1 MLSDS
6 NRNSKET
13 YMGNNK
19 TVQVVGAGLSGMVA
33 AINLAHAGYEVTVL
47 EAEARVG
54 GSGLLHPSLHI
65 TPIDKAKV
73 WQYVGVD
80 LDDCFQTPEKFLTY
94 LGTRRH
100 SIFPQYFS
108 MVERGPRPTSVDT
121 RLYELATRAG
131 VEFRFSIRVEN
142 LDELPPNTII
152 ATGLDPGMFET
163 LGLPFR
169 DIPSRHVFQPSVL
182 DRYGLGIFS
191 EYASEYFY
199 AGAMNQIFYGMLPLE
214 DPPKLECLS
223 QLVKDLKQWEGIDIP
238 ESLWRPVVFR
248 VPLGGPRNLRLF
260 HGDKILAGTIAG
272 MMDPFFL
279 FGIHGALVSGKIAA
293 LAVEDRD
300 GAQMEFNRVN
310 RYFHRTFRAKQIY
323 QRLPT
328 QTKIALYSL
337 VVDRPYLFSPFIRLI
352 SRGIPGHDDPEYFYR
367 SFVGPDYRPP
377 LPIRLGRAVMKN
389 FAAALLGVRLEKRD
403 QGANRRQDS

>member
-1 MLSDS
+1 
-6 NRNSKET
+6 
-13 YMGNNK
+13 MGNNK

-33 AINLAHAGYEVTVL
+33 AINLAHAGYKVTVL
-47 EAEARVG
+47 EAEARIG
-54 GSGLLHPSLHI
+54 GSGFLHPSLHL

-80 LDDCFQTPEKFLTY
+80 LDDCFQTPEKFPTY
-94 LGTRRH
+94 LGTRRY

-108 MVERGPRPTSVDT
+108 IVERGPRPSSVDT

-131 VEFRFSIRVEN
+131 VEFRFSNRVKN
-142 LDELPPNTII
+142 VDELSPDTII

-163 LGLPFR
+163 LGLPYR
-169 DIPSRHVFQPSVL
+169 DIPSRHVFRPSGL

-199 AGAMNQIFYGMLPLE
+199 AGAMNQLFYAMLPLE

-238 ESLWRPVVFR
+238 ESLWRPVIFR
-248 VPLGGPRNLRLF
+248 VPLGGPRNLCLF

-293 LAVEDRD
+293 LAVADRD
-300 GAQMEFNRVN
+300 AAQKEFNRVN
-310 RYFHRTFRAKQIY
+310 RYFHRTFRAKQLY

-328 QTKIALYSL
+328 QTKIALYGL
-337 VVDRPYLFSPFIRLI
+337 MAGCPYLFSPFIRLI
-352 SRGIPGHDDPEYFYR
+352 SRGIPGHEDPEFFYR
-367 SFVGPDYRPP
+367 SFVGPHYRPP
-377 LPIRLGRAVMKN
+377 LPIRLGNAVMKN
-389 FAAALLGVRLEKRD
+389 FAAALLGMRLGKRD
-403 QGANRRQDS
+403 QRANRRQDS

>member
-1 MLSDS
+1 M
-6 NRNSKET
+6 
-13 YMGNNK
+13 
-19 TVQVVGAGLSGMVA
+19 
-33 AINLAHAGYEVTVL
+33 
-47 EAEARVG
+47 
-54 GSGLLHPSLHI
+54 
-65 TPIDKAKV
+65 
-73 WQYVGVD
+73 
-80 LDDCFQTPEKFLTY
+80 
-94 LGTRRH
+94 
-100 SIFPQYFS
+100 
-108 MVERGPRPTSVDT
+108 
-121 RLYELATRAG
+121 
-131 VEFRFSIRVEN
+131 
-142 LDELPPNTII
+142 
-152 ATGLDPGMFET
+152 
-163 LGLPFR
+163 
-169 DIPSRHVFQPSVL
+169 
-182 DRYGLGIFS
+182 
-191 EYASEYFY
+191 
-199 AGAMNQIFYGMLPLE
+199 
-214 DPPKLECLS
+214 
-223 QLVKDLKQWEGIDIP
+223 
-238 ESLWRPVVFR
+238 FR